1 MTDAKPQVSER
12 LAPLEERFAVVKATR
27 LRYFVGG
34 AGPPLV
40 LVHGLGGAASNW
52 VELVP
57 RLAAHRTL
65 LVPDLP
71 GHGGSGALPAAASLN
86 PYADRVALLAER
98 EGLRSYAVVG
108 HSLGAVVALRIAL
121 RAAGDVT
128 GLVLVSAAGIVS
140 TSRWAEL
147 VLTYATWV
155 RPGSA
160 LAAFR
165 RRVARSPSLRAI
177 VFWPWAVSDPRSLSV
192 RAVEGLLE
200 GPGLHTDTLSATRAL
215 VADDPRVDLGDVRC
229 PCLVLAGGRDPQVPF
244 ADSVEYARRLR
255 APLRVI
261 PDCGHLAI
269 VERPDACA
277 DAILAFGARL

>member
-1 MTDAKPQVSER
+1 M
-12 LAPLEERFAVVKATR
+12 VKGTR

-34 AGPPLV
+34 SGPPLV

-71 GHGGSGALPAAASLN
+71 GHGGSGGLPAAPSLN

-98 EGLRSYAVVG
+98 ESLEPYAVVG
-108 HSLGAVVALRIAL
+108 HSLGGVVALRIAL
-121 RAAGDVT
+121 RAAAVSA
-128 GLVLVSAAGIVS
+128 LVLVSAAGIVS
-140 TSRWAEL
+140 TTRWAEA

-160 LAAFR
+160 LSPFR
-165 RRVARSPSLRAI
+165 HRIARRPWLRALT
-177 VFWPWAVSDPRSLSV
+177 FWPWAVSDAASLSV

-200 GPGLHTDTLSATRAL
+200 GPGLHTDTLSATHAL

-229 PCLVLAGGRDPQVPF
+229 PCLVVAGARDPQVPF

-255 APLRVI
+255 APLRTI

-277 DAILAFGARL
+277 AAIESFLDDL